1 MKYVVKFS
9 MSVLVE
15 AEDRRDAIIKGRLE
29 VMMNPENL
37 IAREVSRDPIM
48 IHDIRMGLRRD

>member
-9 MSVLVE
+9 MSVLVD
-15 AEDRRDAIIKGRLE
+15 AETRQDAINAGRIE
-29 VMMNPENL
+29 VMKHPENL

-48 IHDIRMGLRRD
+48 IHDIRVGLRRD